1 MTQIDWIGAVGV
13 FLILLAYFLNVIGS
27 LNHKHIVFIIL
38 NLVGAT
44 LACIASI
51 LLDYVPFIILEGA
64 WILVS
69 LYALF
74 TLKNSKFKSHKNTP

>member
-1 MTQIDWIGAVGV
+1 MTQIDWIGSVGV
-13 FLILLAYFLNVIGS
+13 FLILLAYFLNVIGT
-27 LNHKHIVFIIL
+27 LNHKHIAFILL

-51 LLDYVPFIILEGA
+51 LLDYVPFMILEGA
-64 WILVS
+64 WVLVS

-74 TLKNSKFKSHKNTP
+74 TLKKSQLK